1 MTVNRH
7 WSGTLEHPSLSDL
20 LVKLI
25 SHQLGGPYAY
35 AYAYA
40 DRTAQI
46 VDQRLNKRWIVA
58 G

>member
-25 SHQLGGPYAY
+25 SHQLGVP
-35 AYAYA
+35 YAYA